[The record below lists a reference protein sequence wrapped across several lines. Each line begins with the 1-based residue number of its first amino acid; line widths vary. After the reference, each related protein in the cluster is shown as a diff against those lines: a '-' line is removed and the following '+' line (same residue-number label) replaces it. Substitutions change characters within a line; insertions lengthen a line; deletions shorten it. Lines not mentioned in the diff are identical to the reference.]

1 MMRVLIAGCGGMS
14 QAWIEYAVKR
24 ADIEICGLVDVA
36 IGRAEACRERYAL
49 ACGAYADL
57 EHALHALKPDVVFDI
72 TVPEAH
78 FGITSAALKAGCHVF
93 GEKPMAADLDSARAA
108 VRVAEETG
116 KTYAV
121 MQNRRYT
128 KPIRAYKELLNDKCV
143 GKLAVLNADF
153 YVGAHFGGFRDLM
166 DSPLVL
172 DMAIHTFD
180 MARFLCGGNAVSVY
194 CHEST
199 PPWSWY
205 KGAANAVCVFEM
217 DNGCVFS
224 YRGSWCAEGCPTEW
238 EAEWRAV
245 GEHGSAVWK
254 GADDIYAELVSDPR
268 SNEFIRPVKR
278 VCPAWTWEGSS
289 GHEGCL
295 DAMFAAILSNSMPET
310 RCQDNIR
317 SMEMVFGALES
328 ASTGR
333 KVRIA
338 Q

>member
-1 MMRVLIAGCGGMS
+1 MRVLIVGCGGMS
-14 QAWIEYAVKR
+14 RAWIDYAVKR
-24 ADIEICGLVDVA
+24 TDIEICGLVDVA
-36 IGRAEACRERYAL
+36 VSQADACRERYAL
-49 ACGAYADL
+49 SCGTYTDL
-57 EHALHALKPDVVFDI
+57 AQALHALKPDVVFDI

-78 FGITSAALKAGCHVF
+78 AGVTTAALRAGCHVF
-93 GEKPMAADLDSARAA
+93 GEKPMAADLESARAA

-121 MQNRRYT
+121 MQNRRYS
-128 KPIRAYKELLNDKCV
+128 KPIRAYKELLDVNCV
-143 GKLAVLNADF
+143 GALAVLNADF
-153 YVGAHFGGFRDLM
+153 YIGAHFGGFRDLM

-194 CHEST
+194 CHESN

-217 DNGCVFS
+217 DNGCVFT

-245 GEHGSAVWK
+245 GENGSAVWK
-254 GADDIYAELVSDPR
+254 GTDDIYAELISDPH
-268 SNEFIRPVKR
+268 SGDFIRPIKR
-278 VCPAWTWEGSS
+278 VDPQWSWEGNS

-295 DAMFAAILSNSMPET
+295 DAMFAAISSGSMPET
-310 RCQDNIR
+310 CCQDNIR

-328 ASTGR
+328 ARSGR
-333 KVRIA
+333 KVYLIN
-338 Q
+338 